1 MCQFNVSR
9 LQNHVQLFFLVMG
22 LFSTALGLFMY
33 HKSLSLLV
41 LCLLLVIFGTL
52 EVMLITFEMV
62 KNEDTYSEE
71 LDEMEHT
78 QRIMFLAVGVMM
90 VMSAALLYLLY
101 H

>member
-1 MCQFNVSR
+1 
-9 LQNHVQLFFLVMG
+9 MG
-22 LFSTALGLFMY
+22 LFSTALGLVMY

-52 EVMLITFEMV
+52 EVMLMTFEMV

-71 LDEMEHT
+71 QDMMEHT
-78 QRIMFLAVGVMM
+78 QRIMLLAVGIMM
-90 VMSAALLYLLY
+90 VMAAALLYLLY

>member
-1 MCQFNVSR
+1 M
-9 LQNHVQLFFLVMG
+9 QNHVQLFFLVMG

-52 EVMLITFEMV
+52 EVMLMTFEMV

-71 LDEMEHT
+71 QDEMEHT

-90 VMSAALLYLLY
+90 VLSAALLYLLY